1 MNDDIPLMSLIFI
14 SLMVPFT
21 IGYIMISYIKSLES
35 KNCVCSE
42 DTRRKYVKYYGY
54 TFIIAALLGIIT
66 LIIYIKYPPI
76 RKLRNFIKCVIL
88 IIHFLAA
95 YVIFT
100 YSKLLEENNC
110 QCAHSWKRVFLKYYG
125 YLLTGFLGFLFLS
138 LLIALLLI
146 VSSGESKYILEL
158 QRLLVGCVTQ

>member
-1 MNDDIPLMSLIFI
+1 MILKEKKYIYVFGTGGLANVVSEIVNNNEDYIIKAYIDD
-14 SLMVPFT
+14 
-21 IGYIMISYIKSLES
+21 
-35 KNCVCSE
+35 
-42 DTRRKYVKYYGY
+42 R
-54 TFIIAALLGIIT
+54 
-66 LIIYIKYPPI
+66 PI
-76 RKLRNFIKCVIL
+76 NKFNNKKVYKLRNFIKCAIL

-158 QRLLVGCVTQ
+158 QRVLVGCVTQ